1 VTTRRIN
8 VMKLPIFWDTAYN
21 PAVGTFDLNVTGILT
36 GSVVAVSLDGGTTWP
51 SGYKATATGSTVTI
65 PIDCDFLGATTNLK
79 VRIRKAGYQ
88 VLEYDL
94 STVDADVDLP
104 IEQVQVVDIDGV
116 AVYGRGAGTTT
127 AYITIVPG
135 SLRVDIGNILV
146 VGEDLYDACAAYQA
160 TTAGIAYPEILQFN
174 GTDSLI
180 MNTWKLRRDV
190 AGSTNAQLD
199 MNCAY
204 APNTALNPV
213 DEANGS
219 VQILSRT
226 VRTAPL
232 GTIAATIWDYQTSS
246 ATTSG
251 SMGERLK
258 DASTVATNGQQLT
271 AALT

>member
-1 VTTRRIN
+1 
-8 VMKLPIFWDTAYN
+8 M
-21 PAVGTFDLNVTGILT
+21 
-36 GSVVAVSLDGGTTWP
+36 
-51 SGYKATATGSTVTI
+51 
-65 PIDCDFLGATTNLK
+65 
-79 VRIRKAGYQ
+79 
-88 VLEYDL
+88 LEYDL
-94 STVDADVDLP
+94 STVDEDVDLP

-160 TTAGIAYPEILQFN
+160 TTAGIAYPEILQFD
-174 GTDSLI
+174 GTDSIIL
-180 MNTWKLRRDV
+180 NTWKLRRDV
-190 AGSTNAQLD
+190 AGSTNAMID
-199 MNCAY
+199 MIVKY
-204 APNTALNPV
+204 GPSVITNPV

-219 VQILSRT
+219 VQLFPRT
-226 VRTAPL
+226 VRQGSL
-232 GTIAATIWDYQTSS
+232 GAIAATVWDYQTSS

-271 AALT
+271 AALS